1 MRFAERATETPAEA
15 WPFDVPARL
24 LAAAKSA
31 LGFCKT
37 SAALFNRSLR
47 FPDQFAE
54 ALHFV
59 HPSIELRHPLG
70 HIR

>member
-1 MRFAERATETPAEA
+1 
-15 WPFDVPARL
+15 L
-24 LAAAKSA
+24 LAAGKSA

-54 ALHFV
+54 AFHFV

-70 HIR
+70 YIR